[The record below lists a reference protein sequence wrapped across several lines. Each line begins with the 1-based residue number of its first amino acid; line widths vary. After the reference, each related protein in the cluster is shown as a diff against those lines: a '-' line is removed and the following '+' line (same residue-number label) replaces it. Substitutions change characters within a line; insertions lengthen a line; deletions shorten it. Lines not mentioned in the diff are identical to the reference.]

1 MPNYRQLPV
10 PIVSP
15 RPPDPPPSTP
25 RVGLALS
32 GGGYRAAAFH
42 LGTLTALHE
51 LGILDEVAVL
61 STVSG
66 GSIIG
71 AAWVQHLGSSD
82 PSFETFAKAFS
93 TFLTSATLDVPAIL
107 SGALDPFHTDTDKL
121 IAGYD
126 HHLYHGATLAS
137 LPVTPVLCINAT
149 CLNTGKDWK
158 FYRDVMGDW
167 WFCRNRPAIPDW
179 KSQFYPVRDV
189 SLAVAVAA
197 SSCFAPVFAPLILPS
212 KKYFSDQAGT
222 IPYIALADG
231 GIYDNQGLNDLF
243 ISGCTHIIA
252 SDGSKPFRIEP
263 TPGTGQAVYV
273 TRTSDIMMAKLRGLE
288 FKRALDTGKAYG
300 TPYAT
305 LFSLDSIL
313 PSEAKNAVARCNIP
327 TRLKALSSQELE
339 DLMTHGHALAT
350 DRVTKYLLAGGNGA
364 SVTDVIENE
373 HNRIEVLRPTTRAVP
388 R

>member
-1 MPNYRQLPV
+1 MLK
-10 PIVSP
+10 
-15 RPPDPPPSTP
+15 D
-25 RVGLALS
+25 
-32 GGGYRAAAFH
+32 
-42 LGTLTALHE
+42 
-51 LGILDEVAVL
+51 VAVI

-71 AAWVQHLGSSD
+71 AAWVHHLGSAD
-82 PSFETFAKAFS
+82 PSFPAFAQTFGEI
-93 TFLTSATLDVPAIL
+93 LTGVTLDVPAIL

-126 HHLYHGATLAS
+126 KHLYHGATLAS
-137 LPVTPVLCINAT
+137 LPVNPVLCINAT

-212 KKYFSDQAGT
+212 KTYFPDQAGT

-252 SDGSKPFRIEP
+252 SDGSKPFTIEP
-263 TPGTGQAVYV
+263 TPGTGQAVYI

-313 PSEAKNAVARCNIP
+313 PSEDKNAVARCNIP
-327 TRLKALSSQELE
+327 TRLKALSSQELD
-339 DLMTHGHALAT
+339 DLASHGHALAI
-350 DRVTKYLLAGGNGA
+350 DRINKYLLTGSTGET
-364 SVTDVIENE
+364 VRDVVENE
-373 HNRIEVLRPTTRAVP
+373 HHEVELLEPIARRAPTVP
-388 R
+388 QGEGV